1 MSLDSDDV
9 SLAFVIQKDGLDA
22 LGTDENQDEGFGGA
36 SGIRDHT
43 AAIVFE
49 PATQTIKLVDSS
61 LNTVKKATLVGL
73 SKAKNLEVEISL
85 TVDTSSGSL

>member
-22 LGTDENQDEGFGGA
+22 LGTDEKQDEGLGGA
-36 SGIRDHT
+36 AGIRDHM

-61 LNTVKKATLVGL
+61 LNIVKKATLMGL
-73 SKAKNLEVEISL
+73 S
-85 TVDTSSGSL
+85 